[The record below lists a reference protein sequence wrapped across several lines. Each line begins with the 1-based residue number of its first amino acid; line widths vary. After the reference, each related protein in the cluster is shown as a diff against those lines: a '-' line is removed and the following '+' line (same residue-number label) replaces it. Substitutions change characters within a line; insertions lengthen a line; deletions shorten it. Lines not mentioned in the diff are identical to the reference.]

1 MNFDEKDKAIAL
13 DTEMKLNPLPESD
26 PGLDY
31 IKARP
36 KIKKPNQKRTSII
49 NENKNKCYWKFIEHC
64 TYEQYENK

>member
-1 MNFDEKDKAIAL
+1 V
-13 DTEMKLNPLPESD
+13 KLNPLPETD
-26 PGLDY
+26 PGLEY

-36 KIKKPNQKRTSII
+36 KIKKPNEKRTAII